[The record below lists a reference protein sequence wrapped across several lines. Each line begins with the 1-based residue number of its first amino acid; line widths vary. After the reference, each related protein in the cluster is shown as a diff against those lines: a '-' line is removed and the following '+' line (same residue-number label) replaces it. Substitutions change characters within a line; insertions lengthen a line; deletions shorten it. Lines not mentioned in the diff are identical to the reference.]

1 MRAHSAKVTDA
12 KFDVGQVIVTPT
24 ASRALEAGGQSAEQ
38 VLLRHQSGD
47 WGDVSEQERSV
58 NEEALRRSFNLLS
71 IYRTAAGERV
81 TIVTKGDR
89 SLTLVHIDPRH

>member
-1 MRAHSAKVTDA
+1 MTAHAA

-24 ASRALEAGGQSAEQ
+24 ASRALEASGQSADE
-38 VLLRHQSGD
+38 VVLRHQSGD
-47 WGDVSEQERSV
+47 WGDVSEQERQV
-58 NEEALRRSFNLLS
+58 NEEALRRSYNLLS
-71 IYRTAAGERV
+71 IYRTPAGQRV